1 MMFRLL
7 RRLNSGGIGHKLNR
21 GDTMPEMPE
30 VETIRRTLVDKVV
43 GRTIR
48 DIDIALPRLIKW
60 PSAGEFKAIVIGKKI
75 TGLKRRGKYL
85 ILGLEDKTVIVIHLR
100 MTGRLYYT
108 PSGVQHDK
116 FARIIFNLDNGDIV
130 QYADSRT
137 LGTLYA
143 MPGDELWRI
152 SGLAKMGPEPLS
164 EEFTMTYLENG
175 LKKRKGIIKALLLN
189 QQFIGGLGNIY
200 VDECLAIAGI
210 HPARRADS
218 LSESEVDRLFH
229 AINKVIADGIEH
241 GGTTF
246 RDYRDGTGQ
255 SGTHQFHL
263 HVYGRKAL
271 PCLKCGAII
280 EKIETA
286 GRGTHFCPNCQI

>member
-1 MMFRLL
+1 
-7 RRLNSGGIGHKLNR
+7 
-21 GDTMPEMPE
+21 MPEMPE
-30 VETIRRTLVDKVV
+30 VETIRRTLVDKLV
-43 GRTIR
+43 GRTIK

-75 TGLKRRGKYL
+75 TDLKRRGKYL
-85 ILGLEDKTVIVIHLR
+85 ILSLEDNTVIVIHLR
-100 MTGRLYYT
+100 MTGKFYYT
-108 PSGVQHDK
+108 PIGSQHDR
-116 FARIIFNLDNGDIV
+116 FARILFTLDNGDIL

-143 MPGDELWRI
+143 MPTEELWRI
-152 SGLAKMGPEPLS
+152 TGLSKMGPEPLS
-164 EEFTMTYLENG
+164 EEFTLSYLKTG

-189 QQFIGGLGNIY
+189 QHFVGGLGNIY

-210 HPARRADS
+210 HPARRSDS
-218 LSESEVDRLFH
+218 LTDEETNRLFH

-246 RDYRDGTGQ
+246 RDYRDGTGK

-263 HVYGRKAL
+263 RVYGRKSL
-271 PCLKCGAII
+271 PCLKCGTAI
-280 EKIETA
+280 EKNETA
-286 GRGTHFCPNCQI
+286 GRGTHYCPKCQI